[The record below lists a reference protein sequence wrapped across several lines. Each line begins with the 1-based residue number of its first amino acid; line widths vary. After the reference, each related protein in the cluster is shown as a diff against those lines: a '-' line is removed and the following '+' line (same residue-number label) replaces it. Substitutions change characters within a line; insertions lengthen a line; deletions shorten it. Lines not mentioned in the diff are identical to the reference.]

1 MLIVAFILTIVGT
14 WLLNQAGS
22 LTTELKGR
30 AIGLGLNLVALV
42 LFANL
47 YGAARGTFIYLG
59 VWALIGMVM
68 TLAMPYIKKQ
78 ES

>member
-1 MLIVAFILTIVGT
+1 MLVVAFILTIVGT
-14 WLLNQAGS
+14 WFLNQAGS
-22 LTTELKGR
+22 LTTEFKGR
-30 AIGLGLNLVALV
+30 TLGFSLNLGALL
-42 LFANL
+42 LFANM

-68 TLAMPYIKKQ
+68 TLAMPYISKQ